1 MTMSVRSRLQARLPA
16 FFLPV
21 MILTVALAGC
31 GKDEGKPAAA
41 AGQAGPAGAQRGQ
54 PEEQALPVAVQPAAR
69 GDIARHYEA
78 TATLEAEKEASI
90 LARVTGVVEKLLAE
104 EGDEVREG
112 APLLVVANDEYR
124 LRLTQAE
131 ARTANLRARF
141 ERLQAMV
148 AEQLATE
155 EEFQTARSALASA
168 EADEGLARLNLS
180 YTTVKAPFSGRVTA
194 RRVNVGQNL
203 AVGTELFVLADF
215 HPLLGR
221 VHVPSREF
229 ARLRAEQPVDLV
241 LDSDGTR
248 LTGHIKLISPVIDPT
263 SGTIKLTIEVDQ
275 YPPATRPGDFAQV
288 KVVTERREGVLLVP
302 REAVLTDKGES
313 VLYVA
318 GAPAADPQAESAPAA
333 GTQVAERRVVEL
345 GFTDDAHAQI
355 LSGVAEGE
363 AVVVRG
369 QRSLKHGATLKILP
383 AGTVEPAAAGAGAE
397 AR

>member
-1 MTMSVRSRLQARLPA
+1 MIPSARSRAQVCLPA
-16 FFLPV
+16 FLFLV
-21 MILTVALAGC
+21 ITLTIAAGC
-31 GKDEGKPAAA
+31 GKRDGESAAVGGTA
-41 AGQAGPAGAQRGQ
+41 AGQPA
-54 PEEQALPVAVQPAAR
+54 EQALPVAVQTAAR

-78 TATLEAEKEASI
+78 TATLEAEKEAAV
-90 LARVTGVVEKLLAE
+90 LARVTGMVEKLLAE
-104 EGDEVREG
+104 EGDEVQEG

-141 ERLQAMV
+141 ERLQAMA

-155 EEFQTARSALASA
+155 EEFQTARSDLASG

-203 AVGTELFVLADF
+203 SVGTELFVLADF

-263 SGTIKLTIEVDQ
+263 SGTIKLTIEIDQ

-302 REAVLTDKGES
+302 REAVLTDNGES

-318 GAPAADPQAESAPAA
+318 GALT
-333 GTQVAERRVVEL
+333 GTEQLAERRVVEL
-345 GFTDDAHAQI
+345 GFTDDTRAQI
-355 LSGVAEGE
+355 LSGVADGE
-363 AVVVRG
+363 AVVIRG
-369 QRSLKHGATLKILP
+369 QRSLKHGAALKIVP
-383 AGTVEPAAAGAGAE
+383 AGNAAAAGAGVE

>member
-1 MTMSVRSRLQARLPA
+1 MTPSVRCRSQARLPA
-16 FFLPV
+16 FLSMAIV
-21 MILTVALAGC
+21 LSLAAAGC
-31 GKDEGKPAAA
+31 GKSDGKPAAA
-41 AGQAGPAGAQRGQ
+41 AGAAAAQAGPPAAQRGQ
-54 PEEQALPVAVQPAAR
+54 PEEQALPVAVQPAAT
-69 GDIARHYEA
+69 GEIARYYEA
-78 TATLEAEKEASI
+78 TATLEAEKEAAV

-112 APLLVVANDEYR
+112 APLLVVTNDEYR
-124 LRLTQAE
+124 LRLSQAE
-131 ARTANLRARF
+131 ARTLNLRARF

-148 AEQLATE
+148 AEDLATE
-155 EEFQTARSALASA
+155 EEFQTARSDLASA

-203 AVGTELFVLADF
+203 SVGTELFVLADF

-318 GAPAADPQAESAPAA
+318 GAPTDSTQAD
-333 GTQVAERRVVEL
+333 GVKVAERRVLEL
-345 GFTDDAHAQI
+345 GFTDDTNAQI
-355 LSGVAEGE
+355 LSGVVAGE
-363 AVVVRG
+363 QVVVRG
-369 QRSLKHGATLKILP
+369 QRSLKHGAPLKILP
-383 AGTVEPAAAGAGAE
+383 AGTTVAAGAGAE

>member
-1 MTMSVRSRLQARLPA
+1 MTPSARFRLQYSAPA
-16 FFLPV
+16 CLA
-21 MILTVALAGC
+21 VALSLALVGPGC
-31 GKDEGKPAAA
+31 GKRGADSAETQG
-41 AGQAGPAGAQRGQ
+41 AGSGQRAQ
-54 PEEQALPVAVQPAAR
+54 PEEQALAVAVEPA
-69 GDIARHYEA
+69 GPGNISRHYQA
-78 TATLEAEKEASI
+78 TATLEAEKEAAV
-90 LARVTGVVEKLLAE
+90 LARVTGVVQKLMAE

-112 APLLVVANDEYR
+112 EPLLVIANDEYR

-131 ARTANLRARF
+131 AQTANLRARF

-148 AEQLATE
+148 AEQLGTE
-155 EEFQTARSALASA
+155 EELQAARSDLASA

-180 YTTVKAPFSGRVTA
+180 YTTVRAPFAGRVTA

-203 AVGTELFVLADF
+203 SLGTELFVLADF

-229 ARLRAEQPVDLV
+229 ASLRPEQPVDLV

-248 LTGHIKLISPVIDPT
+248 LTGRIKLISPVIDPT

-313 VLYVA
+313 VVYVV
-318 GAPAADPQAESAPAA
+318 APAVGEADRL
-333 GTQVAERRVVEL
+333 AERRLVEV
-345 GFTDDAHAQI
+345 GFTDDNHAQI
-355 LSGVAEGE
+355 LSGVTAGE
-363 AVVVRG
+363 PVVVRG
-369 QRSLKHGATLKILP
+369 QRSLKQGAPVKVLAADTAL
-383 AGTVEPAAAGAGAE
+383 ATEAAGNGAV

>member
-1 MTMSVRSRLQARLPA
+1 MTPSVRSRAQARLPL
-16 FFLPV
+16 FLFPV
-21 MILTVALAGC
+21 IALTLAAGC
-31 GKDEGKPAAA
+31 SRGDGKPAAA
-41 AGQAGPAGAQRGQ
+41 AGAAAGQ
-54 PEEQALPVAVQPAAR
+54 PAEQALPVAVQAAAR

-78 TATLEAEKEASI
+78 TATLEAEKEAVV
-90 LARVTGVVEKLLAE
+90 LARVTGTVEKLLAE

-141 ERLQAMV
+141 ERLQAMA
-148 AEQLATE
+148 AEQMATE
-155 EEFQTARSALASA
+155 EEFQTARSDLASS

-180 YTTVKAPFSGRVTA
+180 YTTVRAPFSGRVTA
-194 RRVNVGQNL
+194 RRVDLGRNL
-203 AVGTELFVLADF
+203 SVGTELFVLADF

-248 LTGHIKLISPVIDPT
+248 LTGRIKLISPVIDPT

-318 GAPAADPQAESAPAA
+318 AAPAGGE
-333 GTQVAERRVVEL
+333 QVAERRVVEL
-345 GFTDDAHAQI
+345 GFTDDTHAEI

-363 AVVVRG
+363 AVVTRG
-369 QRSLKHGATLKILP
+369 QRSLKHGAPLKIMP
-383 AGTVEPAAAGAGAE
+383 AEPVAAAAA

>member
-1 MTMSVRSRLQARLPA
+1 MVLPVRSRPVATA
-16 FFLPV
+16 FACTAL
-21 MILTVALAGC
+21 LTVLVMSATGC
-31 GKDEGKPAAA
+31 SKDGGQPPAAA
-41 AGQAGPAGAQRGQ
+41 AGQGAGAGAQRGQ
-54 PEEQALPVAVQPAAR
+54 PEEQALPIAVEPAAT

-78 TATLEAEKEASI
+78 TATLEAEKEAAV
-90 LARVTGVVEKLLAE
+90 LARVTGVVEKLLVE

-112 APLLVVANDEYR
+112 QALLVVANDEYR

-141 ERLQAMV
+141 ERLEAML

-155 EEFQTARSALASA
+155 EEFQAARSDLASA

-194 RRVNVGQNL
+194 RRANIGQNL

-221 VHVPSREF
+221 VHVPSKEF

-248 LTGHIKLISPVIDPT
+248 LTGHIKLISPVIDPA
-263 SGTIKLTIEVDQ
+263 SGTIKLTIEVDD
-275 YPPATRPGDFAQV
+275 YPAATRPGDFAQV
-288 KVVTERREGVLLVP
+288 KVVTEKRTGVLLVP

-313 VLYVA
+313 VLFVA
-318 GAPAADPQAESAPAA
+318 APPAGGGDP
-333 GTQVAERRVVEL
+333 VAERRVVEL
-345 GFTDDAHAQI
+345 GFTDDTHAQVV
-355 LSGVAEGE
+355 SGLAAGE
-363 AVVVRG
+363 PVVVRG
-369 QRSLKHGATLKILP
+369 QRSLKHGGAVRILAADVVAAP
-383 AGTVEPAAAGAGAE
+383 APAAPAAA

>member
-1 MTMSVRSRLQARLPA
+1 MTPSARFRLQTSASACLS
-16 FFLPV
+16 
-21 MILTVALAGC
+21 VALSLAIVSAGC
-31 GKDEGKPAAA
+31 GRRGADSAAA
-41 AGQAGPAGAQRGQ
+41 QGAGAGQRSQ
-54 PEEQALPVAVQPAAR
+54 PEEQALAVAVETAAV
-69 GDIARHYEA
+69 GDISRHYQA
-78 TATLEAEKEASI
+78 TATLEAEKEAAV
-90 LARVTGVVEKLLAE
+90 LARVTGVVQKLMAE

-112 APLLVVANDEYR
+112 EPLLVVANDEYR

-131 ARTANLRARF
+131 AQTANLRARF

-148 AEQLATE
+148 AEQLGTE
-155 EEFQTARSALASA
+155 EELQAARSDLASA

-180 YTTVKAPFSGRVTA
+180 YTTVRAPFAGRVTA
-194 RRVNVGQNL
+194 RRVNLGQNL

-229 ARLRAEQPVDLV
+229 ASLRAEQPVDLV

-248 LTGHIKLISPVIDPT
+248 LTGRIKLISPVIDPT

-313 VLYVA
+313 VIYVV
-318 GAPAADPQAESAPAA
+318 APAVGEADRL
-333 GTQVAERRVVEL
+333 AERRLVEV
-345 GFTDDAHAQI
+345 GFTDDDHAQI
-355 LSGVAEGE
+355 LSGVTAGE

-369 QRSLKHGATLKILP
+369 QRSLKQGAPVKVLAADTAL
-383 AGTVEPAAAGAGAE
+383 AGEAAGNGAV

>member
-1 MTMSVRSRLQARLPA
+1 MIPSARSRAQVC
-16 FFLPV
+16 LPV
-21 MILTVALAGC
+21 FLFLAITLTMAAGC
-31 GKDEGKPAAA
+31 GKGDGKPAAVAGAA
-41 AGQAGPAGAQRGQ
+41 AGQPA
-54 PEEQALPVAVQPAAR
+54 EQALPVAVQAAAR

-78 TATLEAEKEASI
+78 TATLEAEKEAAV
-90 LARVTGVVEKLLAE
+90 LARVTGMVEKLLAE
-104 EGDEVREG
+104 EGDEVQEG

-141 ERLQAMV
+141 ERLQAMA
-148 AEQLATE
+148 AEQMATE
-155 EEFQTARSALASA
+155 EEFQTARSDLASG

-203 AVGTELFVLADF
+203 SVGTELFVLADF

-229 ARLRAEQPVDLV
+229 ARLSAEQPVDLV

-302 REAVLTDKGES
+302 REAVLTDNGES

-318 GAPAADPQAESAPAA
+318 GALTGSEQL
-333 GTQVAERRVVEL
+333 AERRVVEL
-345 GFTDDAHAQI
+345 GFTDDTRAQI
-355 LSGVAEGE
+355 LSGVADGE
-363 AVVVRG
+363 AVVIRG
-369 QRSLKHGATLKILP
+369 QRSLKHGAALKIVP
-383 AGTVEPAAAGAGAE
+383 AGTAAAAGAGVE